1 MFINYEIEL
10 QKLEK
15 SKQQL
20 LITPKGSQIYGK
32 RLKRILKQTIYL
44 KAHAFCMDNEKE
56 RKKMLNLIWEVL
68 ESCI

>member
-1 MFINYEIEL
+1 MFINYEKEL

-15 SKQQL
+15 HKQQL
-20 LITPKGSQIYGK
+20 LFTPKNNEIYSK

-56 RKKMLNLIWEVL
+56 RKKMLVLIWEIV
-68 ESCI
+68 EGYI